1 MWGSRMGVYPNV
13 ELTLNYLKS
22 RMNLLSIEINQS
34 FPRMIKNNL
43 IFYKI
48 RQLVCGPHNSA
59 LVTQDGELMVQGI
72 NEHGQLA
79 MGKELG

>member
-1 MWGSRMGVYPNV
+1 MGVYPNV

-22 RMNLLSIEINQS
+22 RMNLLTIEINQS

-48 RQLVCGPHNSA
+48 RQLVCGPYNSA